1 MASWQSYVMHPILR
15 FTVKRKLARITTPLA
30 ARAVLGNNP
39 PPPPKGAS
47 FSPGR
52 LGGVEGE
59 WVRAGENSAGTLL
72 YLHGGGYF
80 SCSPVTHRAITA
92 AFALRG
98 FRVFAPSY
106 RLAPENPFPA
116 ALQDALAVYRALLA
130 QAPGHFAVGGDSAG
144 GGLALALLLAAKA
157 EGLAMP
163 ACAALFCPWT
173 DLAATGASLIRNA
186 ARESMLYSPKMKEAA
201 ELYLQGQDPTNP
213 LASPLYGD
221 FTGLPP
227 LLIQV
232 GAPEVLLDNSTR
244 VAARAEAAGVPVDL
258 TIWDNLPHVWHVAQH
273 FLPEARTALDQAASF
288 AKSALASSAARA

>member
-1 MASWQSYVMHPILR
+1 MPSWQSYVVNPLLR

-39 PPPPKGAS
+39 PPPPGGAS
-47 FSPGR
+47 FTPGV

-59 WVRAGENSAGTLL
+59 WVRAGSDDAGMLL

-98 FRVFAPSY
+98 FCVFVPRY
-106 RLAPENPFPA
+106 RLAPEHPFPA
-116 ALQDALAVYRALLA
+116 ALDDALAACQALLL
-130 QAPGHFAVGGDSAG
+130 QAPGRVAISGDSAG
-144 GGLALALLLAAKA
+144 GGLALAVLLAGKA
-157 EGLAMP
+157 RNLPLP

-173 DLAATGASLIRNA
+173 DLAATGASLTRNA
-186 ARESMLYSPKMKEAA
+186 RRESLLYGPKVKDAA
-201 ELYLQGQDPTNP
+201 DVYLQGQDPTNP

-232 GAPEVLLDNSTR
+232 GAAEILLDDSTR
-244 VAARAEAAGVPVDL
+244 VAARAREAGVPVDL

-273 FLPEARTALDQAASF
+273 FLPEARAALDQAARF
-288 AKSALASSAARA
+288 AKSALASGAAGA

>member
-1 MASWQSYVMHPILR
+1 MPSWQSYVVNSLLR
-15 FTVKRKLARITTPLA
+15 FTIKRKLARITTPMA

-39 PPPPKGAS
+39 LPPQAGAT
-47 FSPGR
+47 FTPGA

-59 WVRAGENSAGTLL
+59 WVQARGDSVGILL

-98 FRVFAPSY
+98 FRVFAPRY
-106 RLAPENPFPA
+106 RLAPEHPFPA
-116 ALQDALAVYRALLA
+116 ALDDTLAAYQALLLL
-130 QAPGHFAVGGDSAG
+130 APGHIAIGGDSAG
-144 GGLALALLLAAKA
+144 GGLALALLLAIKA
-157 EGLAMP
+157 RNLPMP

-173 DLAATGASLIRNA
+173 DLAGTGASLTRNA
-186 ARESMLYSPKMKEAA
+186 KRESLLYGPKVKDAA
-201 ELYLQGQDPTNP
+201 AVYLQGQDPTNP

-232 GAPEVLLDNSTR
+232 GAPEILLDDSTR
-244 VAARAEAAGVPVDL
+244 LAARAEAAGVSVEL
-258 TIWDNLPHVWHVAQH
+258 TIWDNLPHVWHVAQR
-273 FLPEARTALDQAASF
+273 FLPEARAALDQAASF
-288 AKSALASSAARA
+288 AKSALASGAARA

>member
-1 MASWQSYVMHPILR
+1 MPSWQSYVLNLLLR

-39 PPPPKGAS
+39 PPPPTGATFTPS
-47 FSPGR
+47 V

-59 WVRAGENSAGTLL
+59 WVQAGGDNAGILL

-80 SCSPVTHRAITA
+80 SCSPVTHRPITA

-98 FRVFAPSY
+98 FRVFAPRY
-106 RLAPENPFPA
+106 RLAPEHPFPA
-116 ALQDALAVYRALLA
+116 ALDDALTAYEALLTHT
-130 QAPGHFAVGGDSAG
+130 PGRIAIGGDSAG
-144 GGLALALLLAAKA
+144 GGLALALLLAIKA
-157 EGLAMP
+157 RDLPMP

-173 DLAATGASLIRNA
+173 DLAATGASLTRNA
-186 ARESMLYSPKMKEAA
+186 RRESLLYGPKVKDVAS
-201 ELYLQGQDPTNP
+201 LYLQGQDPTNP
-213 LASPLYGD
+213 LASPLYGN

-232 GAPEVLLDNSTR
+232 GAPEILLDDSTR
-244 VAARAEAAGVPVDL
+244 VAARAQAAGVPVEL

-273 FLPEARTALDQAASF
+273 FLPEARVALDQAASF
-288 AKSALASSAARA
+288 AKSALASGAARA